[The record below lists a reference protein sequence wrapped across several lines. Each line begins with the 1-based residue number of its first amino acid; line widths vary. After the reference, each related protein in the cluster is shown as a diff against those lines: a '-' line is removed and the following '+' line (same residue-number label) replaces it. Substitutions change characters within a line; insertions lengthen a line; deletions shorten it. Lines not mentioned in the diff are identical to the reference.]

1 MYQFGCPKYQLGVKG
16 SHGANPN
23 AVQFGVQLLKSPM
36 DNGISKSTLNKE
48 EPSFIYL
55 IVTRKLGDEL
65 KSVDY

>member
-1 MYQFGCPKYQLGVKG
+1 VKS

-55 IVTRKLGDEL
+55 NVTRKLGDEL